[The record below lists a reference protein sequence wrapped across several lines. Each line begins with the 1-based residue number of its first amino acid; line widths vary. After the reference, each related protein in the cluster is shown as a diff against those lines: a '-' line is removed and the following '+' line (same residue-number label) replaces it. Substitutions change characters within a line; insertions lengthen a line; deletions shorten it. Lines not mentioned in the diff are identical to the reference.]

1 MIGLAKMEMKAAFT
15 IACIN
20 MKILAILL
28 YKLDPNKDLMLNKLK
43 VFFYKYI
50 KNTTNPGNIPGFV
63 YNLAS
68 AILHLLF

>member
-1 MIGLAKMEMKAAFT
+1 MPIDIKTKKKKSSKQQKHGFRYTNMIGLAKMEMKAALT

-43 VFFYKYI
+43 VF
-50 KNTTNPGNIPGFV
+50 
-63 YNLAS
+63 L
-68 AILHLLF
+68 